1 MQPILLTPVSLK
13 LKLNEEKKTGTRVS
27 LKDPQKLL
35 RQNVAELK

>member
-1 MQPILLTPVSLK
+1 MK
-13 LKLNEEKKTGTRVS
+13 KKKTGTRSRVS